1 MKHARLLV
9 ADAHQNMLEGVRQLV
24 AGLFEAVV
32 MVADEDSLVQ
42 MAATLKPDLIIVDL
56 SLPVSG
62 TKNVLRRL
70 HALDLAAPAKIV
82 VLSIHDEV
90 EAVCE
95 AMAAG
100 ALGFV
105 LKRSAATDLIPAIQ
119 EVLCGRV
126 YVSPGVQADSSAAVA
141 D

>member
-9 ADAHQNMLEGVRQLV
+9 ADAHQNMREGVRTLV
-24 AGLFEAVV
+24 AELFEAVV
-32 MVADEDSLVQ
+32 MVADEDSLLQ

-62 TKNVLRRL
+62 TKNILRRL
-70 HALDLAAPAKIV
+70 HSLDLTAPAKVI
-82 VLSIHDEV
+82 VLSIHDEA
-90 EAVCE
+90 EAVGE

-100 ALGFV
+100 ATGFV

-126 YVSPGVQADSSAAVA
+126 YVSPGVQADLSVAVA
-141 D
+141 E